1 MPHLPM
7 PLDPLVLTQ
16 LGFATWLT
24 DLIVVQKLGEALW
37 RQGTLMFGG
46 LDPGALTPCAD

>member
-7 PLDPLVLTQ
+7 PLDPVVLTH
-16 LGFATWLT
+16 LGLATWVT

-37 RQGTLMFGG
+37 RQGALVFGG
-46 LDPGALTPCAD
+46 LDPGALAPYAD